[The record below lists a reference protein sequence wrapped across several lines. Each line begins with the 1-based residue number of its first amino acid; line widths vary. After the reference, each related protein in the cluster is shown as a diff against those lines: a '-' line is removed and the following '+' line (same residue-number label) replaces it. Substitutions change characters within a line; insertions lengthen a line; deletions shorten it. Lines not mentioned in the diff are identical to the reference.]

1 MNKIKLWGNY
11 AIHILSLDFQILL
24 PPIPQFKNESLNFI
38 FTFWIFKSHYYHVQD
53 QNIQLEI

>member
-1 MNKIKLWGNY
+1 MQE
-11 AIHILSLDFQILL
+11 IHILSLDFQIL
-24 PPIPQFKNESLNFI
+24 IPQFKNESLNFI